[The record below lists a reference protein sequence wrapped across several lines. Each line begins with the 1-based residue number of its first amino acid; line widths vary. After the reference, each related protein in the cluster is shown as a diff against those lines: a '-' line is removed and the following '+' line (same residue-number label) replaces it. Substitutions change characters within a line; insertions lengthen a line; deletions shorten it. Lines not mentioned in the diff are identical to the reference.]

1 MVVVRPF
8 FGIAGQA
15 VGVHNVTAEA
25 VKYWGGI
32 RQNIV
37 HTAEVIS
44 NCTLPRRST
53 VGSTE
58 SPTCQDSLSLS
69 EGKSTCTAET
79 EGAEAALNI
88 KERFTAEGFSG
99 CSFIAVVSV
108 ETLFKNKA
116 CAVTIA
122 EIFNTLDAPAGA
134 LAETGVQFDFVV
146 AVFSFLDDHAFFDD
160 TVESDVRSSKSQRG
174 ECAKNAHGDKCFFHL
189 SSTPI
194 EVIKLAE
201 SSNS

>member
-1 MVVVRPF
+1 MASETIKRR
-8 FGIAGQA
+8 GSIG
-15 VGVHNVTAEA
+15 
-25 VKYWGGI
+25 
-32 RQNIV
+32 QNIV
-37 HTAEVIS
+37 HTAEVIGNS
-44 NCTLPRRST
+44 ALPRTST
-53 VGSTE
+53 IRSTE
-58 SPTCQDSLSLS
+58 SPPCQDSLSLR
-69 EGKSTCTAET
+69 EGQSACTAET
-79 EGAEAALNI
+79 EGAEAAFNI
-88 KERFTAEGFSG
+88 QERFTVESFSG

-108 ETLFKNKA
+108 ETLFKNETG
-116 CAVTIA
+116 AVTVA

-146 AVFSFLDDHAFFDD
+146 AVFSFLDDHTFFDD

-194 EVIKLAE
+194 EVVKLAE